1 MLSAPPSAVLTT
13 SFQRTAAMMYHPF
26 STRAT

>member
-13 SFQRTAAMMYHPF
+13 SFQRTAEMLYRPF